1 MHFDTP
7 LALLLALPAL
17 AAVAW
22 LRRSLALRS
31 LAALA
36 VVLAA
41 AGPRFGSPGDPPRC
55 RVYVLDA
62 SASVGGP
69 GEALSLAKADARD
82 LGPADEVAVVWVAGR
97 AVVELSP
104 GPASRLQ
111 ELTKS
116 RSLPSSEATK
126 LAEGIDLA
134 GSIVPAG
141 RRAEVVVI
149 SDGREVPRGSAG
161 AVAAAGARRR
171 GISVRAVPCGAAR
184 RADARVDRVE
194 APGRAR
200 AGERFDA
207 VVTVSAS
214 FPTKARV
221 LLGSASTEIGL
232 EAGVPA
238 RVVFPQAPVTEAL
251 TWLVARVE
259 ALEFRDIAPANDV
272 NEAPVLLDGALPVLV
287 LAPEA
292 GRTAERSLAADR
304 RFSPECAAE
313 PADLALYAAVVIDGA
328 SAEEL
333 GGPALQRIA
342 DFVRGG
348 GGLVQLGG
356 ASGFGSGGYG
366 DTPLDDASP
375 FKAAPEDNFTLVV
388 LLDASGSMNEEALPG
403 RLKLSEARDA
413 LRSLVGAARDN
424 TTFAFVAFN
433 DAARWIHPPTSDRA
447 SLLRAIERLDA
458 GGATRIAPALEKAR
472 DALGGGG
479 KRHVVI
485 VSDGQSPEDEKRLLE
500 TAEAVRATGATVSA
514 IAEGADANVVL
525 LEKIAGRKPYVMQ
538 NFTDL
543 ARLLRED
550 LAAEQ
555 GLTAKGTFA
564 CEGLPDLR
572 QVNVVKPKD
581 DAETLLTAGGR
592 PLAAIRPFGRGRA
605 VAFASALDA
614 EWVSDPAR
622 WGAEIAAMAARVA
635 RPDPG
640 GRLTLT
646 IDGDDLAAHWQ
657 PGAAADAPSAAAE
670 LTLPDGSSLPVTLV
684 RSGASR
690 FTARLHQPATGRFTL
705 AAGPTRAAASRPW
718 PAEYA
723 AAGARPDLL
732 ALLEGPASGPPPV
745 PAPPREL
752 APWLLVLAVAL
763 VLLEYGLAARDASAP
778 SGNAEKATG
787 LA

>member
-1 MHFDTP
+1 MVLDHPF
-7 LALLLALPAL
+7 ALLLALPAL

-22 LRRSLALRS
+22 LRRSLAIRS
-31 LAALA
+31 AVALLA
-36 VVLAA
+36 VAAA
-41 AGPRFGSPGDPPRC
+41 AGPRFGAPGVSPRC

-82 LGPADEVAVVWVAGR
+82 LGPQDEAAVVWVAER
-97 AVVELSP
+97 AVVELPP
-104 GPASRLQ
+104 GPAARLL

-116 RSLPSSEATK
+116 ISLPPNEATK

-134 GSIVPAG
+134 GALVPAG
-141 RRAEVVVI
+141 RRGEIVVV
-149 SDGREVPRGSAG
+149 SDGREIPTGSSG

-171 GISVRAVPCGAAR
+171 GLAVRAVPCGAAR

-194 APGRAR
+194 APGRVR
-200 AGERFDA
+200 AGEKFDA

-221 LLGSASTEIGL
+221 LLGSASTDVSL

-259 ALEFRDIAPANDV
+259 ALEFRDVAPANDV

-292 GRTAERSLAADR
+292 GRTAEKALAADK
-304 RFSPECAAE
+304 RFSPECAAK
-313 PADLALYAAVVIDGA
+313 PADLALYAAVVIDGL
-328 SAEEL
+328 SADDL
-333 GGPALQRIA
+333 GDPALQRLA
-342 DFVRGG
+342 DFVKSG

-356 ASGFGSGGYG
+356 PAGFGSGGYG
-366 DTPLDDASP
+366 STPLDAASP

-388 LLDASGSMNEEALPG
+388 LLDASGSMNEESSPG
-403 RLKLSEARDA
+403 RLKLADARDA
-413 LRSLVGAARDN
+413 LRSLVGAARKN

-447 SLLRAIERLDA
+447 SLLRAIEKLDA
-458 GGATRIAPALEKAR
+458 GGATQIAPALEKAR
-472 DALGGGG
+472 EALGGGG

-485 VSDGQSPEDEKRLLE
+485 VSDGQSAEDEKRLLE
-500 TAEAVRATGATVSA
+500 KAEAVRATGATVSA
-514 IAEGADANVVL
+514 IAEGADANVAL
-525 LEKIAGRKPYVMQ
+525 LEKIAGRKPYLMQ
-538 NFTDL
+538 NFADL
-543 ARLLRED
+543 ARILRED
-550 LAAEQ
+550 LASEQ
-555 GLTAKGTFA
+555 GLTAKGAFA
-564 CEGLPDLR
+564 CEGLPEVR

-581 DAETLLTAGGR
+581 DAETLRTAGAR
-592 PLAAIRPFGRGRA
+592 PLAAVRPFGRGRA
-605 VAFASALDA
+605 AAFASALDA
-614 EWVSDPAR
+614 EWVADAAR
-622 WGAEIAAMAARVA
+622 WGAEIAALAARVA

-640 GRLTLT
+640 GRLTLAV
-646 IDGDDLAAHWQ
+646 DGDDLVAEWLPAA
-657 PGAAADAPSAAAE
+657 PGDAASAAAE
-670 LTLPDGSSLPVTLV
+670 LTLPDGDTRPVTLI
-684 RSGASR
+684 RSDAAR
-690 FTARLHQPATGRFTL
+690 FSARLHEPATGRFTL

-763 VLLEYGLAARDASAP
+763 VLLECGLAARAASAP